1 MLNKFE
7 KDMEKLEKATRTLE
21 KAIALAE
28 VAGPSQ
34 FKKKGANSEMLE
46 NIRQE
51 FQNFKDLKGAPDAA
65 RVSDTGSE
73 A

>member
-21 KAIALAE
+21 KAIALSE

-34 FKKKGANSEMLE
+34 FKKGANSEMLE

-51 FQNFKDLKGAPDAA
+51 FHNFLDLKGPLTLL
-65 RVSDTGSE
+65 V
-73 A
+73 

>member
-34 FKKKGANSEMLE
+34 FKQKGAKHEMLE
-46 NIRQE
+46 TS
-51 FQNFKDLKGAPDAA
+51 A
-65 RVSDTGSE
+65 RNSRISRS
-73 A
+73 

>member
-21 KAIALAE
+21 KAIALSE

-34 FKKKGANSEMLE
+34 FKKGQK
-46 NIRQE
+46 
-51 FQNFKDLKGAPDAA
+51 A
-65 RVSDTGSE
+65 RCWKTSARSSRISWT
-73 A
+73 

>member
-34 FKKKGANSEMLE
+34 FKKRGQHTRCWKTSARSSRISRTWMGALT
-46 NIRQE
+46 
-51 FQNFKDLKGAPDAA
+51 LL
-65 RVSDTGSE
+65 V
-73 A
+73 

>member
-21 KAIALAE
+21 KAIALSE

-34 FKKKGANSEMLE
+34 FKKRANNEMLE
-46 NIRQE
+46 HIRQG
-51 FQNFKDLKGAPDAA
+51 FHNFKDLKGALTML
-65 RVSDTGSE
+65 V
-73 A
+73 